1 MKKLI
6 GLITIF
12 FFLLGCAS
20 TTVIKSNPPGAELYL
35 NGQLKGETPYTYT
48 DRAIAGTT
56 RRVSLK
62 KEGYKDFQKLII
74 RDQTYIPAL
83 IAGAFLLVP
92 LLWSM
97 EYPPEYT
104 LEMEKLK

>member
-6 GLITIF
+6 GLISIF
-12 FFLLGCAS
+12 FFLFGCAS
-20 TTVIKSNPPGAELYL
+20 TTVIKSNPPGAEVYL

-48 DRAIAGTT
+48 DRAIAGTA
-56 RRVSLK
+56 RRVTLK
-62 KEGYKDFQKLII
+62 KEGYKDFQKTII

-83 IAGAFLLVP
+83 IAGTFLLIP

-104 LEMEKLK
+104 LDMEKFK